1 MEAGDLK
8 GISVLIPVREEEG
21 IEEVIEELAV
31 LRDPL
36 EEILVIYDDEED
48 PTPEKARKKAESLRI
63 PLRLIRNEGKG
74 PLSAVMTG
82 VRSARAPYIVVMMGD
97 GHDDPSTLP
106 RMLEVAQR
114 RGAVIVGGNRYYGS
128 FSPQDLKELLSY
140 LGNRILLKWKKLPLQ
155 DITNNYR
162 LYRRDFLLSHPPRI
176 REGWALGMDLTLS
189 ALREGKI
196 VCEVPTTPRRR
207 RYGRS
212 KFRLFRWLP
221 IYLILAL
228 ELLFTEL
235 PPPRSSSSS

>member
-1 MEAGDLK
+1 MEAGDLNR
-8 GISVLIPVREEEG
+8 ISVLIPVREEEG

-31 LRDPL
+31 LKDLL
-36 EEILVIYDDEED
+36 EEILIIYDDEED
-48 PTPEKARKKAESLRI
+48 PTPGKARKKAESLGI

-114 RGAVIVGGNRYYGS
+114 SGAVIVGGNRYYGS
-128 FSPQDLKELLSY
+128 FSPQDLKEFLSY
-140 LGNRILLKWKKLPLQ
+140 LGNRILSKLKKLPLQ

-162 LYRRDFLLSHPPRI
+162 LYRREFLLSHPPRI

-189 ALREGKI
+189 ALREGEI
-196 VCEVPTTPRRR
+196 VREVPTIPRRR

-212 KFRLFRWLP
+212 KFRLLRWLP
-221 IYLILAL
+221 VYLSLTL
-228 ELLFTEL
+228 EFLFLKL
-235 PPPRSSSSS
+235 PPSRTPG